1 MFYRFFPVFF
11 LIDAEIAVLWFG
23 ATRVEEVHPICRYGF
38 RFWRL
43 FQIVGQTVLDT
54 KKSDTKKSDC
64 ENHNRLIQR
73 AVDED

>member
-23 ATRVEEVHPICRYGF
+23 AIRVEEVHPICRYGF

-54 KKSDTKKSDC
+54 KKSDTKKATVK
-64 ENHNRLIQR
+64 ITI
-73 AVDED
+73 A